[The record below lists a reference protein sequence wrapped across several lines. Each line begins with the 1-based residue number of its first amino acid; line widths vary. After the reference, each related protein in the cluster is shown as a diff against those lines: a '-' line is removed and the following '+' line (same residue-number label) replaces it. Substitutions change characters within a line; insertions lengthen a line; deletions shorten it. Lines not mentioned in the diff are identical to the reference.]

1 MNIAL
6 LFGSFNP
13 VHNGHLAMA
22 HAALQSNTCDEVW
35 FVVSPHNPLKSLNTL
50 ASSNDRAHMVSLA
63 LQNESKIKICTI
75 EFDMPTPSYTI
86 HTIRKLKEEYPSFNF
101 QILCG
106 TDVVNSLPAWYKFKE
121 LIQAVKFLVC
131 SREIENQFAS
141 HSLVQEFPNQF
152 EFIPFEAMD
161 VSSTMI
167 RKNIVNT
174 GNSAQVTEQVWA
186 FILSHGLYGCVK
198 GKKS

>member
-22 HAALQSNTCDEVW
+22 HAALQSNKCDEVW
-35 FVVSPHNPLKSLNTL
+35 FVVSPHNPLKSLDTL
-50 ASSNDRAHMVSLA
+50 ASANDRAHMVSLA

-75 EFDMPTPSYTI
+75 EFDMPSPSYTI

-101 QILCG
+101 HILCG
-106 TDVVNSLPAWYKFKE
+106 TDVVNSLPAWYKFEE

-141 HSLVQEFPNQF
+141 HSLVQDYSEQF
-152 EFIPFEAMD
+152 EFIAFEPLD
-161 VSSTMI
+161 ISSSSI
-167 RKNIVNT
+167 R
-174 GNSAQVTEQVWA
+174 EH
-186 FILSHGLYGCVK
+186 LSHSFNSKIISEEVIEYIITHKLYL
-198 GKKS
+198 SE

>member
-35 FVVSPHNPLKSLNTL
+35 FVVSPHNPLKSLDTL
-50 ASSNDRAHMVSLA
+50 ASANDRAHMVSLA
-63 LQNESKIKICTI
+63 LQNESNIKICTI

-101 QILCG
+101 HILCG
-106 TDVVNSLPAWYKFKE
+106 TDVVNQLSAWYKYEE
-121 LIQAVKFLVC
+121 LIQSVTFLVC
-131 SREIENQFAS
+131 SRETD
-141 HSLVQEFPNQF
+141 QEISSNEWIKKFPEQF
-152 EFIPFEAMD
+152 EFIAFEPLD
-161 VSSTMI
+161 VSSTEI
-167 RKNIVNT
+167 REQLSQA
-174 GNSAQVTEQVWA
+174 GESSQVAEQVQDYIIA
-186 FILSHGLYGCVK
+186 QRLYGF
-198 GKKS
+198 

>member
-22 HAALQSNTCDEVW
+22 HAALQSNRCEEVW

-50 ASSNDRAHMVSLA
+50 ASANDRAHMVSLA
-63 LQNESKIKICTI
+63 LQNESNIKICTI

-101 QILCG
+101 HILCG
-106 TDVVNSLPAWYKFKE
+106 SDVVNSLPSWYKFKE

-131 SREIENQFAS
+131 SREIENQFAQ
-141 HSLVQEFPNQF
+141 HSLVQDYSEQF
-152 EFIPFEAMD
+152 EFIAFEAMD
-161 VSSTMI
+161 ISSTKI
-167 RKNIVNT
+167 RETLANA
-174 GNSAQVTEQVWA
+174 GNSKDLSESVIQ
-186 FILSHGLYGCVK
+186 FIFEKKLYK
-198 GKKS
+198 

>member
-22 HAALQSNTCDEVW
+22 HAALQSNKCDEVW
-35 FVVSPHNPLKSLNTL
+35 FVVSPHNPLKSLDTL
-50 ASSNDRAHMVSLA
+50 ASANDRAHMVSLA

-101 QILCG
+101 HILCG

-141 HSLVQEFPNQF
+141 HSLVQDYSEQF
-152 EFIPFEAMD
+152 EIIAFEPLSI
-161 VSSTMI
+161 SSTMI
-167 RKNIVNT
+167 RESFS
-174 GNSAQVTEQVWA
+174 NSGKSSQVAEQVLDYIIA
-186 FILSHGLYGCVK
+186 QRLYGL
-198 GKKS
+198 

>member
-22 HAALQSNTCDEVW
+22 HAALQSNKCDEVW

-50 ASSNDRAHMVSLA
+50 ASANDRANMVSLA

-86 HTIRKLKEEYPSFNF
+86 HTVRKLKEEYPSFNF
-101 QILCG
+101 HILCG
-106 TDVVNSLPAWYKFKE
+106 TDVVNSLPAWYKYKE
-121 LIQAVKFLVC
+121 LIQAVIFLVC
-131 SREIENQFAS
+131 SREIENQFES
-141 HSLVQEFPNQF
+141 HSLVQDFPEQF
-152 EFIPFEAMD
+152 EFIAFQPLD
-161 VSSTMI
+161 ISSTQI
-167 RKNIVNT
+167 RESIAISGKSDDLSESVNH
-174 GNSAQVTEQVWA
+174 
-186 FILSHGLYGCVK
+186 FIFEKKLYQ
-198 GKKS
+198 

>member
-22 HAALQSNTCDEVW
+22 HAALQSNKCDEVW
-35 FVVSPHNPLKSLNTL
+35 FMVSPHNPLKSLDTL
-50 ASSNDRAHMVSLA
+50 ASANDRAHMVSLA
-63 LQNESKIKICTI
+63 LQDESKIKICTI

-101 QILCG
+101 HILCG
-106 TDVVNSLPAWYKFKE
+106 TDVVNSLPAWYKFEE

-141 HSLVQEFPNQF
+141 HSLVQDYSEQF
-152 EFIPFEAMD
+152 EFIAFEPLD
-161 VSSTMI
+161 ISSSSI
-167 RKNIVNT
+167 RQN
-174 GNSAQVTEQVWA
+174 
-186 FILSHGLYGCVK
+186 LSHSINSKVISEDVIEYIITHKLYL
-198 GKKS
+198 SE

>member
-22 HAALQSNTCDEVW
+22 HAALQSNKCDEVW

-50 ASSNDRAHMVSLA
+50 ASANDRAHMVSLA

-101 QILCG
+101 HILCG
-106 TDVVNSLPAWYKFKE
+106 TDVVNSLPAWYKYKE

-131 SREIENQFAS
+131 SREIENQFAQ
-141 HSLVQEFPNQF
+141 HTLVQDYSEQF
-152 EFIPFEAMD
+152 EFIAFDAME
-161 VSSTMI
+161 VSSTQI
-167 RKNIVNT
+167 RESIVNT
-174 GNSAQVTEQVWA
+174 GNSTQVTEQVLA
-186 FILSHGLYGCVK
+186 FILSHGLYG
-198 GKKS
+198 SNR

>member
-22 HAALQSNTCDEVW
+22 HAALQSNKCDEVW
-35 FVVSPHNPLKSLNTL
+35 LVVSPHNPLKSLNTL
-50 ASSNDRAHMVSLA
+50 ASANDRAHMVSLA
-63 LQNESKIKICTI
+63 LQDESKIKICTI

-86 HTIRKLKEEYPSFNF
+86 HTIYKLKEEFPSFNF
-101 QILCG
+101 HILCG
-106 TDVVNSLPAWYKFKE
+106 TDVVNSLPAWYKFEE

-152 EFIPFEAMD
+152 EFIAFEAMD
-161 VSSTMI
+161 VSSTKI
-167 RKNIVNT
+167 REQLSQA
-174 GNSAQVTEQVWA
+174 GESSQVTEQVQDYIIA
-186 FILSHGLYGCVK
+186 QRLYGV
-198 GKKS
+198 

>member
-22 HAALQSNTCDEVW
+22 RAALEANTINEVW
-35 FVVSPHNPLKSLNTL
+35 FVVSPHNPLKSLDTL
-50 ASSNDRAHMVSLA
+50 ASTNDRAHMVSLA

-86 HTIRKLKEEYPSFNF
+86 HTVLKLKEEYPSFNF
-101 QILCG
+101 HILCG

-167 RKNIVNT
+167 RKSIANSGKSDDLSESVN
-174 GNSAQVTEQVWA
+174 Q
-186 FILSHGLYGCVK
+186 FIIENKLYQ
-198 GKKS
+198 

>member
-22 HAALQSNTCDEVW
+22 HAALQSNKCDEVW
-35 FVVSPHNPLKSLNTL
+35 FVVSPHNPLKSIDTL
-50 ASSNDRAHMVSLA
+50 ASANDRAHMVSLA

-86 HTIRKLKEEYPSFNF
+86 HTIFKLKEEYPSFNF
-101 QILCG
+101 HILCG
-106 TDVVNSLPAWYKFKE
+106 TDVVNSLPAWYKYEE
-121 LIQAVKFLVC
+121 LIQEVKFLVC

-141 HSLVQEFPNQF
+141 HSLVQDYPEQF
-152 EFIPFEAMD
+152 EFIAFEAKD
-161 VSSTMI
+161 ISSTEI
-167 RKNIVNT
+167 RKTLVNT
-174 GNSAQVTEQVWA
+174 GNSNDLSESVNQ
-186 FILSHGLYGCVK
+186 FIFENKLYQ
-198 GKKS
+198 

>member
-22 HAALQSNTCDEVW
+22 HAALQSNKCDEVW
-35 FVVSPHNPLKSLNTL
+35 FVVSPHNPLKCLDTL
-50 ASSNDRAHMVSLA
+50 ASANDRAHMVSLA

-86 HTIRKLKEEYPSFNF
+86 HTIYKLKEEYPYFNF
-101 QILCG
+101 HILCG
-106 TDVVNSLPAWYKFKE
+106 TDVVNSLPAWYKFEE

-141 HSLVQEFPNQF
+141 HSLVQDYSEQF
-152 EFIPFEAMD
+152 EFIAFEAMD
-161 VSSTMI
+161 VSSTQI
-167 RKNIVNT
+167 RETLANA
-174 GNSAQVTEQVWA
+174 GNSNDLSESVNQ
-186 FILSHGLYGCVK
+186 FIFENKLYQ
-198 GKKS
+198 

>member
-22 HAALQSNTCDEVW
+22 HAALQSNKCDEVW
-35 FVVSPHNPLKSLNTL
+35 FVVSPHNPLKSIDTL
-50 ASSNDRAHMVSLA
+50 ASANDRAHMVSLA

-86 HTIRKLKEEYPSFNF
+86 HTIFKLKEEYPSFNF
-101 QILCG
+101 HILCG
-106 TDVVNSLPAWYKFKE
+106 TDVVNSLPAWYKYEE

-141 HSLVQEFPNQF
+141 HSLVQDYSEQF
-152 EFIPFEAMD
+152 DFIAFEPLD
-161 VSSTMI
+161 ISSTQI
-167 RKNIVNT
+167 REQLSQVRE
-174 GNSAQVTEQVWA
+174 SSQVTEQVQDYIIA
-186 FILSHGLYGCVK
+186 QRLYGV
-198 GKKS
+198 

>member
-22 HAALQSNTCDEVW
+22 YAALQSNTCDEVW
-35 FVVSPHNPLKSLNTL
+35 LVVSPHNPLKSLNTL
-50 ASSNDRAHMVSLA
+50 ASANDRAHMVSLA

-101 QILCG
+101 HILCG
-106 TDVVNSLPAWYKFKE
+106 TDVVNQLSAWYKYEE
-121 LIQAVKFLVC
+121 LIQSVTFLVC
-131 SREIENQFAS
+131 SRETD
-141 HSLVQEFPNQF
+141 QEISSNEWIKKFPQQF
-152 EFIPFEAMD
+152 EFIAFQLLA
-161 VSSTMI
+161 VSSSSI
-167 RKNIVNT
+167 RENLPHSI
-174 GNSAQVTEQVWA
+174 NSKVISEDVIEYIITHKLY
-186 FILSHGLYGCVK
+186 LSE
-198 GKKS
+198 

>member
-22 HAALQSNTCDEVW
+22 HAALQSNKCDEVW
-35 FVVSPHNPLKSLNTL
+35 FVVSPHNPLKSLDTL
-50 ASSNDRAHMVSLA
+50 ASANDRAHMVSLA

-101 QILCG
+101 HILCG
-106 TDVVNSLPAWYKFKE
+106 TDVVNQLSAWYKYEE
-121 LIQAVKFLVC
+121 LIQSVTFLVC
-131 SREIENQFAS
+131 SRETD
-141 HSLVQEFPNQF
+141 QEISSNEWIKKFPQQF
-152 EFIPFEAMD
+152 EFIAFQLLA
-161 VSSTMI
+161 VSSSSI
-167 RKNIVNT
+167 RENLPHSI
-174 GNSAQVTEQVWA
+174 NSKVISEDVIEYIITHKLY
-186 FILSHGLYGCVK
+186 LSE
-198 GKKS
+198 

>member
-22 HAALQSNTCDEVW
+22 HAALQSNKCEEVW
-35 FVVSPHNPLKSLNTL
+35 FVVSPHNPLKSLDTL
-50 ASSNDRAHMVSLA
+50 ASANDRAHMVSLA

-75 EFDMPTPSYTI
+75 EFDMPTPSYSI

-101 QILCG
+101 HILCG
-106 TDVVNSLPAWYKFKE
+106 TDVVNSLPAWYKFEE
-121 LIQAVKFLVC
+121 LIQEVKFLVC

-141 HSLVQEFPNQF
+141 HSLVKDHSEQF
-152 EFIPFEAMD
+152 EFIAFEAMD
-161 VSSTMI
+161 VSSTQI
-167 RKNIVNT
+167 RESLAND
-174 GNSAQVTEQVWA
+174 GNSDDLSESVNQ
-186 FILSHGLYGCVK
+186 FIFEKKLYQ
-198 GKKS
+198 

>member
-50 ASSNDRAHMVSLA
+50 ASANDRAHMVSLA
-63 LQNESKIKICTI
+63 LQNESKIKICMI

-86 HTIRKLKEEYPSFNF
+86 HTVLKLKEEYPSFNF
-101 QILCG
+101 HILCG

-131 SREIENQFAS
+131 SREIENQFAQ
-141 HSLVQEFPNQF
+141 HSLIQNYSEQF
-152 EFIPFEAMD
+152 EFIPFNPIEI
-161 VSSTMI
+161 SSTQI
-167 RKNIVNT
+167 REEIANS
-174 GNSAQVTEQVWA
+174 GNSSDLSESVNQ
-186 FILSHGLYGCVK
+186 FIFEKKLYHDTDRVE
-198 GKKS
+198 

>member
-13 VHNGHLAMA
+13 FHNGHLAMA

-35 FVVSPHNPLKSLNTL
+35 LVVSPHNPLKSLNTL
-50 ASSNDRAHMVSLA
+50 ASANDRAHMVSLA

-101 QILCG
+101 HILCG
-106 TDVVNSLPAWYKFKE
+106 TDVVNQLSAWYKYEE
-121 LIQAVKFLVC
+121 LIQSVTFLVC
-131 SREIENQFAS
+131 SRETE
-141 HSLVQEFPNQF
+141 QEISSNEWIKKFPQQF
-152 EFIPFEAMD
+152 EFIAFEPLN
-161 VSSTMI
+161 VSSSSI
-167 RKNIVNT
+167 RANLPHSI
-174 GNSAQVTEQVWA
+174 NSKVISEDVIEYIITHKLY
-186 FILSHGLYGCVK
+186 LSE
-198 GKKS
+198 

>member
-22 HAALQSNTCDEVW
+22 HAALQSNKCDEVW
-35 FVVSPHNPLKSLNTL
+35 FVVSPHNPLKSLDTL
-50 ASSNDRAHMVSLA
+50 ASANDRAHMVSLA
-63 LQNESKIKICTI
+63 LQNESNIKICTI

-101 QILCG
+101 HILCG
-106 TDVVNSLPAWYKFKE
+106 TDVVNSLPAWYKFEE

-131 SREIENQFAS
+131 SREIENQFAQ
-141 HSLVQEFPNQF
+141 HTLVQDHPEQF
-152 EFIPFEAMD
+152 EFIPFKPLEI
-161 VSSTMI
+161 SSSSI
-167 RKNIVNT
+167 RKNLPHSF
-174 GNSAQVTEQVWA
+174 NSKVISEDVIEYIITHKLY
-186 FILSHGLYGCVK
+186 LSE
-198 GKKS
+198 

>member
-50 ASSNDRAHMVSLA
+50 ASANDRAHMVSLA

-101 QILCG
+101 HILCG
-106 TDVVNSLPAWYKFKE
+106 TDVVNQLSAWYKYEE
-121 LIQAVKFLVC
+121 LIQSVTFLVC
-131 SREIENQFAS
+131 SRETE
-141 HSLVQEFPNQF
+141 QEISSNEWIKKFPQQF
-152 EFIPFEAMD
+152 EFIAFDPIEI
-161 VSSTMI
+161 SSTQI
-167 RKNIVNT
+167 RKTLVNSRKSDDLSESV
-174 GNSAQVTEQVWA
+174 NQ
-186 FILSHGLYGCVK
+186 FIFEKKLYQ
-198 GKKS
+198 

>member
-22 HAALQSNTCDEVW
+22 HEALQSNKCDEVW
-35 FVVSPHNPLKSLNTL
+35 FVVSPHNPLKSLGTL
-50 ASSNDRAHMVSLA
+50 ASANDRAHMVSLA

-86 HTIRKLKEEYPSFNF
+86 HTVLKLKEEYPSFNF
-101 QILCG
+101 HILCG

-121 LIQAVKFLVC
+121 LIQEVKFLVC

-141 HSLVQEFPNQF
+141 HSLVQEFPKQF
-152 EFIPFEAMD
+152 EFIAFDPIEI
-161 VSSTMI
+161 SSTQI
-167 RKNIVNT
+167 RKTLVNSRKSDDLSESV
-174 GNSAQVTEQVWA
+174 NQ
-186 FILSHGLYGCVK
+186 FIFEKKLYQ
-198 GKKS
+198 

>member
-13 VHNGHLAMA
+13 VHNGHLAMG
-22 HAALQSNTCDEVW
+22 HAALHSDKCDEVW
-35 FVVSPHNPLKSLNTL
+35 FVVSPHNPLKSLVTL
-50 ASSNDRAHMVSLA
+50 ASANDRAHMVSLA

-86 HTIRKLKEEYPSFNF
+86 HTIRKLKEEYPLVNF
-101 QILCG
+101 HILCG
-106 TDVVNSLPAWYKFKE
+106 TDVVNSLPAWYKFEE
-121 LIQAVKFLVC
+121 LIQEVKFLVC

-141 HSLVQEFPNQF
+141 HSLVQDYPEHF
-152 EFIPFEAMD
+152 EFIPFEAID

-167 RKNIVNT
+167 RKSIANSGKSDDLSESVN
-174 GNSAQVTEQVWA
+174 Q
-186 FILSHGLYGCVK
+186 FIFEKKLYQ
-198 GKKS
+198 

>member
-50 ASSNDRAHMVSLA
+50 ASANDRAHMVSLA

-101 QILCG
+101 HILCG
-106 TDVVNSLPAWYKFKE
+106 TDVVNSLPAWYKFEE

-141 HSLVQEFPNQF
+141 HSLVQDYSEQF
-152 EFIPFEAMD
+152 EFIAFQPIEI
-161 VSSTMI
+161 SSTDI
-167 RKNIVNT
+167 RETLANT
-174 GNSAQVTEQVWA
+174 GNSAQVTEQVLA
-186 FILSHGLYGCVK
+186 FILSHGLYGCNR
-198 GKKS
+198 

>member
-22 HAALQSNTCDEVW
+22 HAALQSYKIDEVW

-50 ASSNDRAHMVSLA
+50 ASANDRAHMVSLA
-63 LQNESKIKICTI
+63 LQNESQIKICTI

-86 HTIRKLKEEYPSFNF
+86 HTIHKLKEEYPSFNF
-101 QILCG
+101 HILCG

-121 LIQAVKFLVC
+121 LIQEMKFLVC

-141 HSLVQEFPNQF
+141 HSLVQDYSEQF
-152 EFIPFEAMD
+152 EFITFEAMD
-161 VSSTMI
+161 VSSTII
-167 RKNIVNT
+167 RESIVNS
-174 GNSAQVTEQVWA
+174 GKSDDLSESVNQ
-186 FILSHGLYGCVK
+186 FIIDKKLYK
-198 GKKS
+198 